1 MVQLSTLK
9 GVMDMTQEFEV
20 GQAVRTVT
28 GERAEIYAVEGF
40 GSSIFYDCIVE
51 GRGRMMIHQTK
62 LIGAV

>member
-1 MVQLSTLK
+1 
-9 GVMDMTQEFEV
+9 MTQEFEV